1 MKKFKLKLITLVL
14 MTAVF
19 ALPQV
24 YAQEINFSDYNSYT
38 ITLTNVNIDD
48 LVFEGPIIINSG
60 SHSVELADAI
70 ALEIEG
76 VKFLDVLADI
86 TQISGGGYLTL
97 DGQETTDENKRIP
110 FTLEAAYA
118 NRGENNIADAKLITV
133 TSNNASVRFPILA
146 RLGQAPGPPPTPTT
160 ANFNQAA
167 VNETAYIYL
176 YGSINVGNVVAG
188 TYRGDIQVTI
198 EYQ

>member
-1 MKKFKLKLITLVL
+1 MNKLKLKLITLFFI
-14 MTAVF
+14 TAGF
-19 ALPQV
+19 ALEV
-24 YAQEINFSDYNSYT
+24 GYTQEINFSEYHSYT
-38 ITLTNVNIDD
+38 ITLTNVNLDD
-48 LVFEGPIIINSG
+48 LLFEGPITSG
-60 SHSVELADAI
+60 SGQHSVELADAL

-76 VKFLDVLADI
+76 VKFLDVLVDI

-97 DGQETTDENKRIP
+97 DGQETTDEDKRIP

-118 NRGENNIADAKLITV
+118 NRGNNNIADAKLMTV
-133 TSNNASVRFPILA
+133 ASNNASERFPILA
-146 RLGQAPGPPPTPTT
+146 RLSQAPGPPPPPPT

-176 YGSINVGNVVAG
+176 YGSINVGNVMAG
-188 TYRGDIQVTI
+188 TYSGDIQITV